1 MDIDAFLR
9 ERGIR
14 AERHE
19 HVPVMTVEESERLV
33 PRLPGTKTKNLFL
46 RDRKGLRH
54 FLVTVRHDVAVDL
67 NALGTVLGAGR
78 LGFAS
83 PDRLQKCLGIT
94 PGSVSLLALCNDAG
108 GAVEFVIDR
117 ALWAAPAL
125 QAHPLINTA
134 TLILSHADLEC
145 FVAATGHSPQ
155 IVDVPS
161 ASKVT

>member
-1 MDIDAFLR
+1 M
-9 ERGIR
+9 
-14 AERHE
+14 
-19 HVPVMTVEESERLV
+19 
-33 PRLPGTKTKNLFL
+33 
-46 RDRKGLRH
+46 
-54 FLVTVRHDVAVDL
+54 TVRHDVAVDL

-83 PDRLQKCLGIT
+83 PDRCKRDALA
-94 PGSVSLLALCNDAG
+94 PPDRVSLLALCNDAG

-134 TLILSHADLEC
+134 TLILSHADLEH

-155 IVDVPS
+155 IVDAISVEGCMKTHVQV
-161 ASKVT
+161 AVTSCCQMLLRIDMRIQRGC

>member
-1 MDIDAFLR
+1 MDIEAFLR
-9 ERGIR
+9 KRGIR

-19 HVPVMTVEESERLV
+19 HAPVMTVEESERLV
-33 PRLPGTKTKNLFL
+33 PRLPGAKTKNLFL

-67 NALGTVLGAGR
+67 NALGTILGAGR

-94 PGSVSLLALCNDAG
+94 PGSVSLLALRNDAG

-134 TLILSHADLEC
+134 TLILSHADLER

-161 ASKVT
+161 ASKAA